1 MNRKIRKALVLTLLI
16 TLTGCKSGKNT
27 SSGATNSTDGGSF
40 SSITA
45 PSTTNGNGSSTGTST
60 TGPDS
65 TSSNGSDST
74 PAVVDGLPERVTL
87 HYQNQ
92 SKAYEDYC
100 FWIWSSSVKLEQ
112 ETPYDGVDDFGMYVT
127 FDVQPYLTLEQI
139 EFYFLVKSLG
149 SWDFKTKDIQIRF
162 SNFTTV
168 LENDVPTMHVYAIE
182 YTKSQ
187 IELGSTPDGS
197 DRDRVKTAE
206 FIDNYSKL
214 KVVASGPL
222 KNLALYAYDA
232 EYYSKYKTAAPSFAA
247 RYIVRYYSKIGLAE
261 AELAMPD
268 NFIFEYGR
276 VYEIK
281 TEFESN
287 DSYTSSYYID
297 TSSVYNTAR
306 FIQTQY
312 YDGDDLGLSFAEN
325 GDPIFKVYAP
335 TAGLVQVNIYQEG
348 YPSVL
353 SPTPVSEGDKERYDK
368 PKYTINLVREKNG
381 VFTSVNAAG
390 DWANANVRKEVAE
403 GGYYYTLLPY
413 TSRGSSEVVD
423 PYAKTTSVNS
433 LRAYISSLDV
443 EEMTPEAYAALPKV
457 WDKDPVYDISS
468 PLDLVISENH
478 IRDLTV
484 SSTWSSDPELTKIA
498 GTYKAFQTK
507 GTTYTKNGVTVKTGF
522 DHMEEYGVNA
532 IQILPFFDQDN
543 SDIDSKY
550 NWGYNPLNYNVPEGS
565 YSTDPYDPAVRVY
578 ELRELIASYANNAN
592 KARIIMDVV
601 YNHVSNASG
610 SNFEALVPGYY
621 FRLDKDGEYLDNS
634 GCGNEFRSE
643 SEMGRKFIV
652 DSVVH
657 WATNYKIKGFRFDLM
672 GLIDTET
679 MKAVKEALFEVDPD
693 IVVYGEG
700 WDATGAYATD
710 PSFATTSSA
719 YQSLYASSDSPGY
732 VGGFNDA
739 GRNAI
744 RGSNNGGNHYPGYGM
759 ISQGTESIA
768 GETAGVVADMVRG
781 VHTGKGANPYQTV
794 NYASCHDNYTLFD
807 QLNWTLSADGGVT
820 EPNIIDVAKASV
832 AVNGTILFSNGISF
846 INGGEEIFR
855 SKEETD
861 PTSSYA
867 VTMYGKKISHN
878 SYTSSDETNSYK
890 YDRKVDLLDYFK
902 MYQTMVGLRKN
913 LIAIDFDKNIVD
925 KNSID
930 VWDYG
935 QGKTTFSAFRKGAD
949 NTSYFIFFGGRNN
962 NPSFNFGAGTELM
975 NNGVNFQRNSSG
987 LVAGGAYA
995 FGVYSYKEA

>member
-1 MNRKIRKALVLTLLI
+1 MNNKIRKALTLTLLI
-16 TLTGCKSGKNT
+16 TLSGCKGNKPI
-27 SSGATNSTDGGSF
+27 GSTVNNGGSL
-40 SSITA
+40 
-45 PSTTNGNGSSTGTST
+45 STVTSPT
-60 TGPDS
+60 
-65 TSSNGSDST
+65 TSSNKGDST
-74 PAVVDGLPERVTL
+74 VPDPTTSGPISTGGGSGNTTAPVVVDGLPERVTL

-92 SKAYEDYC
+92 SKAYESYC

-112 ETPYDGVDDFGMYVT
+112 ETPYEGVDDFGMYAT
-127 FDVQPYLTLEQI
+127 FEVQPYLTLEQV
-139 EFYFLVKSLG
+139 EFYFLVKSIG
-149 SWDFKTKDIQIRF
+149 AWSFKTKDIQVRF
-162 SNFTTV
+162 DNFKTV
-168 LENDVPTMHVYAIE
+168 LENGIPTMHVYAIE

-187 IELGSTPDGS
+187 IEVGSTPDGS
-197 DRDRVKTAE
+197 DRDRVKTVE
-206 FIDNYSKL
+206 FVENYSKL

-222 KNLALYAYDA
+222 ETLALYAYDA
-232 EYYSKYKTAAPSFAA
+232 EYFSKYKTAAPAFVSKF
-247 RYIVRYYSKIGLAE
+247 IVSYFKNIGE
-261 AELAMPD
+261 AEVVLTLPD
-268 NFIFEYGR
+268 SFVFEYGR

-281 TEFESN
+281 TTFESN
-287 DSYTSSYYID
+287 NSFTASNFID
-297 TSSVYNTAR
+297 ISSVYETAR
-306 FIQTQY
+306 FIQTQQY
-312 YDGDDLGLSFAEN
+312 EGDDLGLSFDAN
-325 GDPIFKVYAP
+325 GDPVFKVYAP

-353 SPTPVSEGDKERYDK
+353 SPTTVKESDKERFDK
-368 PKYTINLVREKNG
+368 PKYTINLVRGRNG
-381 VFTSVNAAG
+381 VFTSENATG
-390 DWANANVRKEVAE
+390 DWASNAVRKEVAE
-403 GGYYYTLLPY
+403 SGYYYTLLPY

-433 LRAYISSLDV
+433 LRAYISPLDV
-443 EEMTPEAYAALPKV
+443 AEMTPAAYSALPAV
-457 WDKDPVYDISS
+457 WDKDPVYDIAS

-484 SSTWSSDPELTKIA
+484 SNTWTSDSELAKIA

-543 SDIDSKY
+543 SDIDTKY

-578 ELRELIASYANNAN
+578 ELRELIASYAHNAN

-621 FRLDKDGEYLDNS
+621 FRLDSDGEYLDNS
-634 GCGNEFRSE
+634 GCGNEFKSE
-643 SEMGRKFIV
+643 SVMGRKFIV

-672 GLIDTET
+672 GLIDTDT
-679 MKAVKEALFEVDPD
+679 MKAVKEALYEVDPD

-700 WDATGAYATD
+700 WDATGAYANN
-710 PSFATTSSA
+710 PAFASTSSV
-719 YQSLYASSDSPGY
+719 YQSLYADAASPGY

-744 RGSNNGGNHYPGYGM
+744 RGSNNGGEGYPGFGL
-759 ISQGTESIA
+759 ISQGPESVSA
-768 GETAGVVADMVRG
+768 NTSSVVADMIKG
-781 VHTGKGANPYQTV
+781 VHTGKGANPYQTI

-820 EPNIIDVAKASV
+820 EPNITDVAKASV

-867 VTMYGKKISHN
+867 VNMYGKHISHN
-878 SYTSSDETNSYK
+878 SYTSSDETNAYR
-890 YDRKVDLLDYFK
+890 YDRKVDLYDYFK
-902 MYQTMVGLRKN
+902 MYQTLVGLRKN
-913 LIAIDFDKNIVD
+913 LVSISFDANIND

-930 VWDYG
+930 VWDNG
-935 QGKTTFSAFRKGAD
+935 AGLTTFSAFRKGRD
-949 NTSYFIFFGGRNN
+949 NTSYFIFFSGRNGN
-962 NPSFNFGAGTELM
+962 SNFNFGAGTELM
-975 NNGVNFQRNSSG
+975 NNGVNFQRTNNG
-987 LVAGGAYA
+987 LVAGGFYGL
-995 FGVYSYKEA
+995 GVYSYKEA